1 MKNTSQSQSADC
13 KLNSLAECSGA
24 NYALRLHDGTVEV
37 RSRAFQD
44 GTVSLEIARIKSIE
58 LLRKSVMPPAVL
70 GGIGLSLGL
79 ILRLAEDEFIGIMPM
94 AFRTP
99 SQLLAFGIAVV
110 CLFVLLAR
118 WFFANLIV
126 EPVEAS
132 AIVVRLVPIGS
143 ARRFVMLVQRQS
155 SDFQGA

>member
-1 MKNTSQSQSADC
+1 MR
-13 KLNSLAECSGA
+13 AECSGI
-24 NYALRLHDGTVEV
+24 NYALGLYGGTVEV

-44 GTVSLEIARIKSIE
+44 GTVSMEIARIKSVE

-70 GGIGLSLGL
+70 GGIGLALGL
-79 ILRLAEDEFIGIMPM
+79 ILRLAEDEFIGIVPM

-126 EPVEAS
+126 EPVGTS
-132 AIVVRLVPIGS
+132 AIVVRMVPIGS
-143 ARRFVMLVQRQS
+143 ARRFVMLVQRQTP
-155 SDFQGA
+155 DFQGA